1 MRPIFVLASQIST
14 IRKNSDPIYFYV
26 SGKWNSFS
34 KMERSELHSILQ
46 LFRIHI
52 LYSDEEDK
60 TDLPASSWMTK
71 VDHDIWNIYELRD
84 SLCIK
89 HPIEVSFDQI
99 RDSLN
104 SIYEKV

>member
-1 MRPIFVLASQIST
+1 MRPIFALASQIST
-14 IRKNSDPIYFYV
+14 IRKNIDPIYFYV

-46 LFRIHI
+46 LFHIHI

-89 HPIEVSFDQI
+89 HNIEVSFDKI
-99 RDSLN
+99 RNSLN
-104 SIYEKV
+104 SINEKV